1 MRAYLDKKVNP
12 VFERLI
18 IDLLADM
25 PDNFV
30 IYYILTYLDRFL
42 YRMAKN

>member
-25 PDNFV
+25 PENFV
-30 IYYILTYLDRFL
+30 NL
-42 YRMAKN
+42 

>member
-30 IYYILTYLDRFL
+30 LL
-42 YRMAKN
+42 